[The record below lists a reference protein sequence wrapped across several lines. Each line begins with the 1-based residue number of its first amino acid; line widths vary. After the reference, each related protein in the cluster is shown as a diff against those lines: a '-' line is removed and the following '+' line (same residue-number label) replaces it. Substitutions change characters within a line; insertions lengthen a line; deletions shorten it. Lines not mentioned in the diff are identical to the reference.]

1 VIAFAALLERLI
13 FSPARNT
20 KLRLMEEYF
29 RTAPDPDRGYALA
42 ALTDGL
48 DFPHAKASAIRAL
61 VETRVDPVLLAW
73 SYDFVGDLAET
84 AALIWPAPAPA
95 EVGVPRPP
103 PRLSEVVEDLRAAGK
118 DDVPALMAQW
128 LDALDATGRW
138 ALLKLIG
145 GGMRVGASARLAK
158 AAVASIGGQDVARI
172 EELWHGLSAPYTGL
186 FAWLSG
192 QGPEPALD
200 QRCAFRPMMLAHAIE
215 AEELTELVAP
225 EFRAEW
231 KWDGIRVQLVSLDGE
246 RKLFSRTGE
255 DVGLAF
261 PDILLADPGTC
272 VIDGELLV
280 RGADD
285 VGSFNDLQQRL
296 NRKKPSPALVAQHP
310 AFVRVYD
317 ILFDGQED
325 LRALPFDDRR
335 RRLEAW
341 HARHRGGAAFDL
353 SPTIA
358 FATWDELKHIAASE
372 RPRAAEGVMLKR
384 ADSPYLAGR
393 PKGYW
398 FKWKREARTV
408 DAVLMYAQRGHGRRS
423 SYYSDFTFG
432 CWRTGPE
439 GRALVPVG
447 KAYFGFS
454 DAELMRLD
462 RFVRGHTT
470 NRFGPVREVEPTLVC
485 ELAFDSVNRSTRHKS
500 GVALRFPRI
509 ARIRWDK
516 PAIEADELAALEK
529 LIEG

>member
-48 DFPHAKASAIRAL
+48 DFPHAKAAAIRAL
-61 VETRVDPVLLAW
+61 VETRVDPALFAW

-84 AALIWPAPAPA
+84 AALIWPAPVEA
-95 EVGVPRPP
+95 PRPP

-118 DDVPALMAQW
+118 GDVPPLMAQW

-138 ALLKLIG
+138 ALIKLIG
-145 GGMRVGASARLAK
+145 GGMRVGASSRLAK
-158 AAVASIGGQDVARI
+158 TAVASIGKQHVGRV
-172 EELWHGLSAPYTGL
+172 EELWHGLAAPYTAL
-186 FAWLSG
+186 FAWLAG
-192 QGPEPALD
+192 GPEPTLD
-200 QRCAFRPMMLAHAIE
+200 QRSAFRPMMLAHAIE
-215 AEELTELVAP
+215 AEELAELAAP

-231 KWDGIRVQLVSLDGE
+231 KWDGIRVQLVSVDGE

-255 DVGLAF
+255 DVGPAF
-261 PDILLADPGTC
+261 PDVLLADPGTC

-296 NRKKPSPALVAQHP
+296 NRKKPSPTLVAQHP

-317 ILFDGQED
+317 ILFDGAED
-325 LRALPFDDRR
+325 LRALAFDARR
-335 RRLEAW
+335 NRLESW
-341 HARHRGGAAFDL
+341 HAAHRGAAFDI

-358 FATWDELKHIAASE
+358 FASWEELRQIAAE
-372 RPRAAEGVMLKR
+372 QRPRAAEGMMLKR

-393 PKGYW
+393 PRGYW
-398 FKWKREARTV
+398 FKWKRAARTV
-408 DAVLMYAQRGHGRRS
+408 DAVLMYAQRGHGKRS

-432 CWRTGPE
+432 CWKSGPE

-516 PAIEADELAALEK
+516 PAIEADELTALEK
-529 LIEG
+529 LIEA